1 MSETNAYER
10 ITRRTTQRSRAF
22 VVASAAAFGATL
34 AACGGDSLPGGPQ
47 TYKDPVGSYDVAT
60 VNAQATP
67 YKIFAADN
75 YSYEVMSSTIVLT
88 ADGKFS
94 LKETFRQTI
103 AGKQDTFVDSTGGTW
118 VLSGTTVS
126 FVNGQDGSADKAD
139 WASSGSLTFVEN
151 EGTATNTYVYKIR
164 GR

>member
-1 MSETNAYER
+1 MLA
-10 ITRRTTQRSRAF
+10 
-22 VVASAAAFGATL
+22 ATL
-34 AACGGDSLPGGPQ
+34 TACGGDASPSGPK

-60 VNAQATP
+60 VNAQVTP
-67 YKIFAADN
+67 YKIFSADN
-75 YSYEVMSSTIVLT
+75 YSYEVMSSTLVLG

-118 VLSGTTVS
+118 VLSGTTVN
-126 FVNGQDGSADKAD
+126 FVNGQDGSTDKAD
-139 WASSGSLTFVEN
+139 WANIGSLTFVES

-164 GR
+164 DK